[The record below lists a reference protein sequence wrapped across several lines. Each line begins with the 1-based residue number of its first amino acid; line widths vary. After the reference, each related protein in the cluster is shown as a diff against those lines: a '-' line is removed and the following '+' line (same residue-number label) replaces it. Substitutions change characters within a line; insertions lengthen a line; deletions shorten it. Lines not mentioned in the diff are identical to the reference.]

1 MKHVLVVHALSH
13 LQRRTTVEFVSAFGR
28 YAPDGVRVR
37 YQNIRRP
44 ITGDLQSRRFD
55 AVFLTYD
62 LLSLRS
68 STQWAWAME
77 KMGSL
82 CGLGDR
88 VVAFPQDDYTHN
100 KGLDTSLA
108 ELSTDVI
115 FTPIETG
122 LHIVY
127 PTMHRRATILHA
139 HTGYVDEETALAR
152 NQKRIAIADRP
163 VHVGQRVRMLPPW
176 FGRAGQEKGLFAER
190 FAAVAREY
198 PDLSIDISTRDEDA
212 FVGEDWYSFLGSSR
226 ATIGQKGGASL
237 CDPKGEIMSRVV
249 EFQKENPN
257 ASFEEIESAC
267 FAGLDYQAEMKA
279 ISPRLF
285 DAAMLGTAQ
294 ILIED
299 DYLGEFEPWV
309 HYIPTDT
316 HVSNMGE
323 IRSALRDAALLEG
336 LATAARDALILSG
349 RYTYRAFVQRVY
361 TEAVLDGGHD
371 SDGVLTIDAADLL
384 QWRLSAPLFEALQR
398 IAYLASYTRSTHA
411 VADLFEEITGLLT
424 GAPELIDY
432 LDHRLLV
439 DLYGEVRLGR
449 GLDAVLEPLID
460 VVVEIARL
468 GAGHHAARWI
478 RSALNQDLNWGLQ
491 TWLDQDRVLLD
502 EGVDA

>member
-1 MKHVLVVHALSH
+1 MKRVLVVHALSQF
-13 LQRRTTVEFVSAFGR
+13 QRRTTIEFVSAFGR
-28 YAPDGVRVR
+28 YAPDDVQVR

-44 ITGDLQSRRFD
+44 ITSELQSHRFD

-62 LLSLRS
+62 VLSLRS
-68 STQWAWAME
+68 SAQWPWAME
-77 KMGSL
+77 KMVTL
-82 CGLGDR
+82 CELGDR

-100 KGLDTSLA
+100 VGLDASLA
-108 ELSTDVI
+108 ELSADII

-139 HTGYVDEETALAR
+139 HTGYVDEETARAR
-152 NQKRIAIADRP
+152 DQKRVPIADRP
-163 VHVGQRVRMLPPW
+163 IHVGQRVRMLPPW

-190 FAAVAREY
+190 FAAAAREY
-198 PDLSIDISTRDEDA
+198 PDLAIDISTRDEDA
-212 FVGEDWYSFLGSSR
+212 FSGEDWYSFLGSSR

-237 CDPKGEIMSRVV
+237 CDPAGEIMLAVV
-249 EFQKENPN
+249 EFQETNPE
-257 ASFEEIESAC
+257 ASFEEIEAAC
-267 FAGLDYQAEMKA
+267 FPGLDYQAEMKA

-309 HYIPTDT
+309 HYIPTDAD
-316 HVSNMGE
+316 VSNMGE
-323 IRSALRDAALLEG
+323 IREALQNVDLLDR
-336 LATAARDALILSG
+336 LTTAAREALIFSG
-349 RYTYRAFVQRVY
+349 RYTYRAFIEGVY
-361 TEAVLDGGHD
+361 TEAVLDGAHD
-371 SDGVLTIDAADLL
+371 SDGMLASDTADQL

-398 IAYLASYTRSTHA
+398 IAYLAAYTRSTAA
-411 VADLFEEITGLLT
+411 VADLFEEITDLLAS
-424 GAPELIDY
+424 APELIDY

-439 DLYGEVRLGR
+439 DLFGEVHLGQ
-449 GLDAVLEPLID
+449 GLDTVLEPLTD

-468 GAGHHAARWI
+468 GAGRHAARWI
-478 RSALNQDLNWGLQ
+478 RSAMNHRLDWELQ
-491 TWLDQDRVLLD
+491 TWIDQDRVLLD